1 MLKKTHYKTIV
12 ISDLH
17 LGTENSKAKEVLRFL
32 RANMCDTLI
41 LNGDIIDGWKLK
53 QTGKWRK
60 RHTRFLK
67 SVMEMSSSLKTRI
80 LYITGNHDD
89 FLNHIAPLHF
99 GNISILRDHIIES
112 GNKKYYVT
120 HGDIFDT
127 ITTNFRW
134 LANLGDTGYTFL
146 LWLNKIYN
154 NRRLRKGLPYHS
166 LSKIIKYKV
175 KTAVSYISRYEKE
188 LVNIARVKKCDGVIC
203 GHIHTPVISRY
214 DNITYMNS
222 GDWVESLSALVE
234 DYFGNWKIIYYSE
247 LTDEEKDAVMN
258 EPHSS
263 HKPATAETLATVE
276 PVSPVSPAASAAPS
290 AHSANNRP
298 QLKQVALNR

>member
-1 MLKKTHYKTIV
+1 MLKKAHYKTIV

-32 RANMCDTLI
+32 MTNTCDTLI
-41 LNGDIIDGWKLK
+41 LNGDIIDGWQLK

-60 RHTRFLK
+60 KHTRFLK
-67 SVMEMSSSLKTRI
+67 LVMETSSSLKTRI

-89 FLNHIAPLHF
+89 FLNNIVPFHF

-112 GNKKYYVT
+112 GNKRYYVT

-146 LWLNKIYN
+146 LWLNKVYN

-175 KTAVSYISRYEKE
+175 KRALSYISRYEKE

-222 GDWVESLSALVE
+222 GDWVEFLSALVE

-247 LTDEEKDAVMN
+247 LTDEEKDAGMN
-258 EPHSS
+258 GQSRSPLQ
-263 HKPATAETLATVE
+263 PATAA
-276 PVSPVSPAASAAPS
+276 PAAPVVPEAS
-290 AHSANNRP
+290 
-298 QLKQVALNR
+298 

>member
-1 MLKKTHYKTIV
+1 MLKKAHYKTII

-17 LGTENSKAKEVLRFL
+17 LGVENSKAKEVLGFL
-32 RANMCDTLI
+32 KTNTCDTLI
-41 LNGDIIDGWKLK
+41 LNGDIIDGWQLK

-60 RHTRFLK
+60 RHTMFIK
-67 SVMEMSSSLKTRI
+67 WVMEMPSSMKTRI

-89 FLNHIAPLHF
+89 FLNHITPFHF

-112 GNKKYYVT
+112 GNKRYYVT

-134 LANLGDTGYTFL
+134 LADHGDTGYLFL
-146 LWLNKIYN
+146 LWLNKVYN
-154 NRRLRKGLPYHS
+154 NRRLRKGLPYLS

-175 KTAVSYISRYEKE
+175 KRASSYISRYEKE

-203 GHIHTPVISRY
+203 GHIHIPVISSY

-234 DYFGNWKIIYYSE
+234 DYYGNWKIIYYSE
-247 LTDEEKDAVMN
+247 LTDEEKDAGMN
-258 EPHSS
+258 MKSGSS
-263 HKPATAETLATVE
+263 INPATVR
-276 PVSPVSPAASAAPS
+276 PVAPA
-290 AHSANNRP
+290 
-298 QLKQVALNR
+298 